1 MEKTKTKTKK
11 TEIMPSHNFTGLG
24 ASTHFF
30 ISPRKRTFNS
40 FLTAITKIFEF
51 NLVF

>member
-1 MEKTKTKTKK
+1 MEKKKPKTKP
-11 TEIMPSHNFTGLG
+11 EIMPSHNFTGLG